1 LARYAVDIAANK
13 WRNRGHFASLPAWR
27 AAYIR
32 GVNRPL
38 APLRPRRPNDR
49 LRLAIAWCV
58 LALAALG
65 LLAAAGPA
73 SAADPASAP
82 AAADEAAA
90 GLGGAIAKQ
99 AREFVQDNGAR
110 PGMRV
115 EVEVG
120 ALDPRLRLAA
130 CDSDLTQ
137 SLESPAQ
144 PVGRVT
150 VRVSCEGSTPWT
162 VFVPAQVRIFR
173 PVVVVK
179 TALRRDSIIGAGD
192 VALVEQDVS
201 LLNRGYVTEVE
212 QVIGRKLTRATRTDQ
227 VLTPAMLQLAEAVR
241 RGDQVVISARS
252 GGINVRMQGE
262 ALSGGTLGQQ
272 ISVRNLTSQR
282 VIRARVV
289 GPGQVEVEM

>member
-1 LARYAVDIAANK
+1 MMAK
-13 WRNRGHFASLPAWR
+13 
-27 AAYIR
+27 
-32 GVNRPL
+32 
-38 APLRPRRPNDR
+38 
-49 LRLAIAWCV
+49 RLALVGV
-58 LALAALG
+58 LPALG
-65 LLAAAGPA
+65 LFGYSQAH
-73 SAADPASAP
+73 AADLTLP
-82 AAADEAAA
+82 EE
-90 GLGGAIAKQ
+90 LIGATEGFLEFMVEDYLERSEIT
-99 AREFVQDNGAR
+99 ARHEIQVN
-110 PGMRV
+110 P
-115 EVEVG
+115 
-120 ALDPRLRLAA
+120 LDPRLRLAA

-150 VRVSCEGSTPWT
+150 VRVSCEGSTPWA

-201 LLNRGYVTEVE
+201 LLNRGYVAEVE

-282 VIRARVV
+282 VIRARVA

>member
-1 LARYAVDIAANK
+1 MKTLTTLFRHMMAK
-13 WRNRGHFASLPAWR
+13 
-27 AAYIR
+27 
-32 GVNRPL
+32 
-38 APLRPRRPNDR
+38 
-49 LRLAIAWCV
+49 RLALVGV
-58 LALAALG
+58 LPALG
-65 LLAAAGPA
+65 LFGYNQAH
-73 SAADPASAP
+73 AADLTLP
-82 AAADEAAA
+82 EE
-90 GLGGAIAKQ
+90 LIGATEGFLEFMVEDYLERSEIT
-99 AREFVQDNGAR
+99 ARHEIQVN
-110 PGMRV
+110 P
-115 EVEVG
+115 
-120 ALDPRLRLAA
+120 LDPRLRLAA

-282 VIRARVV
+282 VIRARVT

>member
-1 LARYAVDIAANK
+1 MMAK
-13 WRNRGHFASLPAWR
+13 
-27 AAYIR
+27 
-32 GVNRPL
+32 
-38 APLRPRRPNDR
+38 
-49 LRLAIAWCV
+49 RLALVGV
-58 LALAALG
+58 LPALG
-65 LLAAAGPA
+65 LFGYSQAH
-73 SAADPASAP
+73 AADLTLP
-82 AAADEAAA
+82 EE
-90 GLGGAIAKQ
+90 LIGATEGFLEFMVEDYLQRSEIT
-99 AREFVQDNGAR
+99 ARHEIQVN
-110 PGMRV
+110 P
-115 EVEVG
+115 
-120 ALDPRLRLAA
+120 LDPRLRLAA

-150 VRVSCEGSTPWT
+150 VRVSCEGSTPWA

-282 VIRARVV
+282 VIRARVA

>member
-1 LARYAVDIAANK
+1 MMAK
-13 WRNRGHFASLPAWR
+13 
-27 AAYIR
+27 
-32 GVNRPL
+32 
-38 APLRPRRPNDR
+38 
-49 LRLAIAWCV
+49 RLALVGV
-58 LALAALG
+58 LPALG
-65 LLAAAGPA
+65 LFGYSQAH
-73 SAADPASAP
+73 AADLTLP
-82 AAADEAAA
+82 EE
-90 GLGGAIAKQ
+90 LIGATEGFLEFMVEDYLERSEIT
-99 AREFVQDNGAR
+99 ARHEIQVN
-110 PGMRV
+110 P
-115 EVEVG
+115 
-120 ALDPRLRLAA
+120 LDPRLRLAA

-150 VRVSCEGSTPWT
+150 VRVSCEGSTPWA

-282 VIRARVV
+282 VIRARVA

>member
-1 LARYAVDIAANK
+1 MKTLTTLFRHMMAKRLTLV
-13 WRNRGHFASLPAWR
+13 GVLP
-27 AAYIR
+27 
-32 GVNRPL
+32 
-38 APLRPRRPNDR
+38 
-49 LRLAIAWCV
+49 
-58 LALAALG
+58 ALG
-65 LLAAAGPA
+65 LFGYSQAH
-73 SAADPASAP
+73 AADLTLP
-82 AAADEAAA
+82 EE
-90 GLGGAIAKQ
+90 LIGATEGFL
-99 AREFVQDNGAR
+99 EF
-110 PGMRV
+110 MV
-115 EVEVG
+115 EDYLERSEITGRHEIQVNP
-120 ALDPRLRLAA
+120 LDPRLRLAA

-173 PVVVVK
+173 PVVLVK

-282 VIRARVV
+282 VIRARVA

>member
-1 LARYAVDIAANK
+1 MMAK
-13 WRNRGHFASLPAWR
+13 H
-27 AAYIR
+27 
-32 GVNRPL
+32 
-38 APLRPRRPNDR
+38 
-49 LRLAIAWCV
+49 
-58 LALAALG
+58 LALVGVLPALG
-65 LLAAAGPA
+65 LFGYSQAH
-73 SAADPASAP
+73 AADLTLP
-82 AAADEAAA
+82 EE
-90 GLGGAIAKQ
+90 LIGATEGFLEFMVEDYLERSEIT
-99 AREFVQDNGAR
+99 ARHEIQVN
-110 PGMRV
+110 P
-115 EVEVG
+115 
-120 ALDPRLRLAA
+120 LDPRLRLAA

-179 TALRRDSIIGAGD
+179 TPLRRDSIIGAGD

-201 LLNRGYVTEVE
+201 LLNRGYVAEVE

-282 VIRARVV
+282 VIRARVA

>member
-1 LARYAVDIAANK
+1 MKTLTTLFRHMMAK
-13 WRNRGHFASLPAWR
+13 
-27 AAYIR
+27 
-32 GVNRPL
+32 
-38 APLRPRRPNDR
+38 
-49 LRLAIAWCV
+49 RLALVGV
-58 LALAALG
+58 LPALG
-65 LLAAAGPA
+65 LFGYSQAH
-73 SAADPASAP
+73 AADLTLP
-82 AAADEAAA
+82 EE
-90 GLGGAIAKQ
+90 LIGATEGFLEFMVEDYLERSEIT
-99 AREFVQDNGAR
+99 ARHEIQVN
-110 PGMRV
+110 P
-115 EVEVG
+115 
-120 ALDPRLRLAA
+120 LDPRLRLAA
-130 CDSDLTQ
+130 CDSNLTQ

-173 PVVVVK
+173 PVVLVK

-282 VIRARVV
+282 VIRARVT

>member
-1 LARYAVDIAANK
+1 MMAK
-13 WRNRGHFASLPAWR
+13 
-27 AAYIR
+27 
-32 GVNRPL
+32 
-38 APLRPRRPNDR
+38 
-49 LRLAIAWCV
+49 RLALVGV
-58 LALAALG
+58 LPALG
-65 LLAAAGPA
+65 LFGYSQAH
-73 SAADPASAP
+73 AADLTLP
-82 AAADEAAA
+82 EE
-90 GLGGAIAKQ
+90 LIGATEGFLEFMVEDYLERSEIT
-99 AREFVQDNGAR
+99 ARHEIQVN
-110 PGMRV
+110 P
-115 EVEVG
+115 
-120 ALDPRLRLAA
+120 LDPRLRLAA

-282 VIRARVV
+282 VIRARVA

>member
-1 LARYAVDIAANK
+1 MIAK
-13 WRNRGHFASLPAWR
+13 
-27 AAYIR
+27 
-32 GVNRPL
+32 
-38 APLRPRRPNDR
+38 
-49 LRLAIAWCV
+49 RLALVGV
-58 LALAALG
+58 LPALG
-65 LLAAAGPA
+65 LFGY
-73 SAADPASAP
+73 SQTHAADLTLP
-82 AAADEAAA
+82 EE
-90 GLGGAIAKQ
+90 LIGATEGFLEFMVEDYLERSEIT
-99 AREFVQDNGAR
+99 ARHEIQVN
-110 PGMRV
+110 P
-115 EVEVG
+115 
-120 ALDPRLRLAA
+120 LDPRLRLAA

-282 VIRARVV
+282 VIRARVA

>member
-1 LARYAVDIAANK
+1 MMAK
-13 WRNRGHFASLPAWR
+13 
-27 AAYIR
+27 
-32 GVNRPL
+32 
-38 APLRPRRPNDR
+38 
-49 LRLAIAWCV
+49 RLALVGV
-58 LALAALG
+58 LPALG
-65 LLAAAGPA
+65 LFGYSQAH
-73 SAADPASAP
+73 AADLTLP
-82 AAADEAAA
+82 EE
-90 GLGGAIAKQ
+90 LIGATEGFLEFMVEDYLERSEIT
-99 AREFVQDNGAR
+99 ARHEIQVN
-110 PGMRV
+110 P
-115 EVEVG
+115 
-120 ALDPRLRLAA
+120 LDPRLRLAA

-150 VRVSCEGSTPWT
+150 VRVSCEGSKPWT

-282 VIRARVV
+282 VIRARVA

>member
-1 LARYAVDIAANK
+1 MMAK
-13 WRNRGHFASLPAWR
+13 
-27 AAYIR
+27 
-32 GVNRPL
+32 
-38 APLRPRRPNDR
+38 
-49 LRLAIAWCV
+49 RLALVGV
-58 LALAALG
+58 LPALG
-65 LLAAAGPA
+65 LFGYSQAH
-73 SAADPASAP
+73 AADLTLP
-82 AAADEAAA
+82 EE
-90 GLGGAIAKQ
+90 LIGATEGFLEFMVEDYLQRSEIT
-99 AREFVQDNGAR
+99 ARHEIQVN
-110 PGMRV
+110 P
-115 EVEVG
+115 
-120 ALDPRLRLAA
+120 LDPRLRLAA

-227 VLTPAMLQLAEAVR
+227 VLTPSMLQLAEAVR

-282 VIRARVV
+282 VIRARVT

>member
-1 LARYAVDIAANK
+1 MMAK
-13 WRNRGHFASLPAWR
+13 
-27 AAYIR
+27 
-32 GVNRPL
+32 
-38 APLRPRRPNDR
+38 
-49 LRLAIAWCV
+49 RLALVGV
-58 LALAALG
+58 LPALG
-65 LLAAAGPA
+65 LFGYSQAH
-73 SAADPASAP
+73 AADLTLP
-82 AAADEAAA
+82 EE
-90 GLGGAIAKQ
+90 LIGATEGFLEFMVEDYLERSEIT
-99 AREFVQDNGAR
+99 ARHEIQVN
-110 PGMRV
+110 P
-115 EVEVG
+115 
-120 ALDPRLRLAA
+120 LDPRLRLAA

-150 VRVSCEGSTPWT
+150 VRVSCEGSTPWA

-192 VALVEQDVS
+192 VALVEQDGS

-282 VIRARVV
+282 VIRARVA

>member
-1 LARYAVDIAANK
+1 MKTLTTLFRHMMAK
-13 WRNRGHFASLPAWR
+13 
-27 AAYIR
+27 
-32 GVNRPL
+32 
-38 APLRPRRPNDR
+38 
-49 LRLAIAWCV
+49 RLALVGV
-58 LALAALG
+58 LPALG
-65 LLAAAGPA
+65 LFGY
-73 SAADPASAP
+73 SQTHAADLTLP
-82 AAADEAAA
+82 EE
-90 GLGGAIAKQ
+90 LIGATEGFLEFMVEDYLERSEIT
-99 AREFVQDNGAR
+99 ARHEIQVN
-110 PGMRV
+110 P
-115 EVEVG
+115 
-120 ALDPRLRLAA
+120 LDPRLRLAA

-173 PVVVVK
+173 PVVVVR

-212 QVIGRKLTRATRTDQ
+212 QVIGRKLTRAARTDQ

-282 VIRARVV
+282 VIRARVT

>member
-1 LARYAVDIAANK
+1 MMAK
-13 WRNRGHFASLPAWR
+13 
-27 AAYIR
+27 
-32 GVNRPL
+32 
-38 APLRPRRPNDR
+38 
-49 LRLAIAWCV
+49 RLALVGV
-58 LALAALG
+58 LPALG
-65 LLAAAGPA
+65 LFGYSQAH
-73 SAADPASAP
+73 AADLTLP
-82 AAADEAAA
+82 EE
-90 GLGGAIAKQ
+90 LIGATEGFLEFMVEDYLERSEIN
-99 AREFVQDNGAR
+99 ARHEIQVN
-110 PGMRV
+110 P
-115 EVEVG
+115 
-120 ALDPRLRLAA
+120 LDPRLRLAA

-282 VIRARVV
+282 VIRARVT

>member
-1 LARYAVDIAANK
+1 MMAK
-13 WRNRGHFASLPAWR
+13 
-27 AAYIR
+27 
-32 GVNRPL
+32 
-38 APLRPRRPNDR
+38 
-49 LRLAIAWCV
+49 RLALVGV
-58 LALAALG
+58 LPALG
-65 LLAAAGPA
+65 LFGY
-73 SAADPASAP
+73 SQTHAADLTLP
-82 AAADEAAA
+82 EE
-90 GLGGAIAKQ
+90 LIGATEGFL
-99 AREFVQDNGAR
+99 EF
-110 PGMRV
+110 MV
-115 EVEVG
+115 EDYLERSEITGRHEIQVNP
-120 ALDPRLRLAA
+120 LDPRLRLAA

-173 PVVVVK
+173 PVVLVK

-282 VIRARVV
+282 VIRARVT

>member
-1 LARYAVDIAANK
+1 MMAK
-13 WRNRGHFASLPAWR
+13 
-27 AAYIR
+27 
-32 GVNRPL
+32 
-38 APLRPRRPNDR
+38 
-49 LRLAIAWCV
+49 RLALVGV
-58 LALAALG
+58 LPALG
-65 LLAAAGPA
+65 LFGYSQAH
-73 SAADPASAP
+73 AADLTLP
-82 AAADEAAA
+82 EE
-90 GLGGAIAKQ
+90 LIGATEGFLEFMVEDYLQRSEIT
-99 AREFVQDNGAR
+99 ARHEIQVN
-110 PGMRV
+110 P
-115 EVEVG
+115 
-120 ALDPRLRLAA
+120 LDPRLRLAA

-192 VALVEQDVS
+192 IALVEQDVS

-282 VIRARVV
+282 VIRARVA

>member
-1 LARYAVDIAANK
+1 MKTLTTLFRHMMAK
-13 WRNRGHFASLPAWR
+13 
-27 AAYIR
+27 
-32 GVNRPL
+32 
-38 APLRPRRPNDR
+38 
-49 LRLAIAWCV
+49 RLALVGV
-58 LALAALG
+58 LPALG
-65 LLAAAGPA
+65 LFGYSQAH
-73 SAADPASAP
+73 AADLTLP
-82 AAADEAAA
+82 EE
-90 GLGGAIAKQ
+90 LIGATEGFLEFMVEDYLERSEIT
-99 AREFVQDNGAR
+99 ARHEIQVN
-110 PGMRV
+110 P
-115 EVEVG
+115 
-120 ALDPRLRLAA
+120 LDPRLRLAA
-130 CDSDLTQ
+130 CDSNLTQ

-262 ALSGGTLGQQ
+262 ALSGGTLGEQ

-282 VIRARVV
+282 VIRARVT

>member
-1 LARYAVDIAANK
+1 MMAK
-13 WRNRGHFASLPAWR
+13 
-27 AAYIR
+27 
-32 GVNRPL
+32 
-38 APLRPRRPNDR
+38 
-49 LRLAIAWCV
+49 RLALVGV
-58 LALAALG
+58 LPALG
-65 LLAAAGPA
+65 LFGYSQAH
-73 SAADPASAP
+73 AADLTLP
-82 AAADEAAA
+82 EE
-90 GLGGAIAKQ
+90 LIGATEGFLEFMVEDYLERSEIT
-99 AREFVQDNGAR
+99 ARHEIQVN
-110 PGMRV
+110 P
-115 EVEVG
+115 
-120 ALDPRLRLAA
+120 LDPRLRLAA

-212 QVIGRKLTRATRTDQ
+212 QVIGRKLTRATRADQ
-227 VLTPAMLQLAEAVR
+227 VLTPAMLQLAEAVG
-241 RGDQVVISARS
+241 RGDQIVISARS

-282 VIRARVV
+282 VIRARVA

>member
-1 LARYAVDIAANK
+1 MKTLTTLFRHMMAK
-13 WRNRGHFASLPAWR
+13 
-27 AAYIR
+27 
-32 GVNRPL
+32 
-38 APLRPRRPNDR
+38 
-49 LRLAIAWCV
+49 RLALVGV
-58 LALAALG
+58 LPALG
-65 LLAAAGPA
+65 LFGYNQAH
-73 SAADPASAP
+73 AADLTLP
-82 AAADEAAA
+82 EE
-90 GLGGAIAKQ
+90 LIGATEGFLEFMVEDYLERSEIT
-99 AREFVQDNGAR
+99 ARHEIQVN
-110 PGMRV
+110 P
-115 EVEVG
+115 
-120 ALDPRLRLAA
+120 LDPRLRLAA
-130 CDSDLTQ
+130 CDSNLTQ

-173 PVVVVK
+173 PVVLVK

-282 VIRARVV
+282 VIRARVA

>member
-1 LARYAVDIAANK
+1 MMAK
-13 WRNRGHFASLPAWR
+13 
-27 AAYIR
+27 
-32 GVNRPL
+32 
-38 APLRPRRPNDR
+38 
-49 LRLAIAWCV
+49 RLALVGV
-58 LALAALG
+58 LPALG
-65 LLAAAGPA
+65 LFGYNQAH
-73 SAADPASAP
+73 AADLTLP
-82 AAADEAAA
+82 EE
-90 GLGGAIAKQ
+90 LIGATEGFLEFMVEDYLERSEIT
-99 AREFVQDNGAR
+99 ARHEIQVN
-110 PGMRV
+110 P
-115 EVEVG
+115 
-120 ALDPRLRLAA
+120 LDPRLRLAA
-130 CDSDLTQ
+130 CDSNLTQ

>member
-1 LARYAVDIAANK
+1 MKTLTTLFRHMMAK
-13 WRNRGHFASLPAWR
+13 
-27 AAYIR
+27 
-32 GVNRPL
+32 
-38 APLRPRRPNDR
+38 
-49 LRLAIAWCV
+49 RLAVVGV
-58 LALAALG
+58 LPALG
-65 LLAAAGPA
+65 LFGYSQAH
-73 SAADPASAP
+73 AADLTLP
-82 AAADEAAA
+82 EE
-90 GLGGAIAKQ
+90 LIGATEGFLEFMVEDYLERSEIT
-99 AREFVQDNGAR
+99 ARHEIQVN
-110 PGMRV
+110 P
-115 EVEVG
+115 
-120 ALDPRLRLAA
+120 LDPRLRLAA
-130 CDSDLTQ
+130 CDSNLTQ

-282 VIRARVV
+282 VIRARVA

>member
-1 LARYAVDIAANK
+1 M
-13 WRNRGHFASLPAWR
+13 
-27 AAYIR
+27 
-32 GVNRPL
+32 
-38 APLRPRRPNDR
+38 
-49 LRLAIAWCV
+49 
-58 LALAALG
+58 G
-65 LLAAAGPA
+65 LFGYSQAH
-73 SAADPASAP
+73 AADLTLP
-82 AAADEAAA
+82 EE
-90 GLGGAIAKQ
+90 LIGATEGFLEFMVEDYLERSEIT
-99 AREFVQDNGAR
+99 ARHEIQVN
-110 PGMRV
+110 P
-115 EVEVG
+115 
-120 ALDPRLRLAA
+120 LDPRLRLAA
-130 CDSDLTQ
+130 CDSNLTQ

-179 TALRRDSIIGAGD
+179 TALKRDSIIGAGD

-262 ALSGGTLGQQ
+262 ALSDGTLGQQ

-282 VIRARVV
+282 VIRARVT

>member
-1 LARYAVDIAANK
+1 MMAK
-13 WRNRGHFASLPAWR
+13 
-27 AAYIR
+27 
-32 GVNRPL
+32 
-38 APLRPRRPNDR
+38 
-49 LRLAIAWCV
+49 RLALVGV
-58 LALAALG
+58 LPALG
-65 LLAAAGPA
+65 LFGYSQAH
-73 SAADPASAP
+73 AADLTLP
-82 AAADEAAA
+82 EE
-90 GLGGAIAKQ
+90 LIGATEGFLEFMVEDYLERSEIT
-99 AREFVQDNGAR
+99 ARHEIQVN
-110 PGMRV
+110 P
-115 EVEVG
+115 
-120 ALDPRLRLAA
+120 LDPRLRLAA
-130 CDSDLTQ
+130 CDSNLTQ

-282 VIRARVV
+282 VIRARVA

>member
-1 LARYAVDIAANK
+1 MMAK
-13 WRNRGHFASLPAWR
+13 
-27 AAYIR
+27 
-32 GVNRPL
+32 
-38 APLRPRRPNDR
+38 
-49 LRLAIAWCV
+49 RLALVGV
-58 LALAALG
+58 LPALG
-65 LLAAAGPA
+65 LFGYSQAH
-73 SAADPASAP
+73 AADLTLP
-82 AAADEAAA
+82 EE
-90 GLGGAIAKQ
+90 LIGATEGFLEFMVEDYLERSEIT
-99 AREFVQDNGAR
+99 ARHEIQVT
-110 PGMRV
+110 P
-115 EVEVG
+115 
-120 ALDPRLRLAA
+120 LDPRLRLAA

-282 VIRARVV
+282 VIRARVA

>member
-1 LARYAVDIAANK
+1 MKTLTTLFRHMMAK
-13 WRNRGHFASLPAWR
+13 
-27 AAYIR
+27 
-32 GVNRPL
+32 
-38 APLRPRRPNDR
+38 
-49 LRLAIAWCV
+49 RLALVGV
-58 LALAALG
+58 LPALG
-65 LLAAAGPA
+65 LFGYSQAH
-73 SAADPASAP
+73 AADLTLP
-82 AAADEAAA
+82 EE
-90 GLGGAIAKQ
+90 LIGATEGFLEFMVEDYLERSEIT
-99 AREFVQDNGAR
+99 ARHEIQVN
-110 PGMRV
+110 P
-115 EVEVG
+115 
-120 ALDPRLRLAA
+120 LDPRLRLAA

-162 VFVPAQVRIFR
+162 VFVPAQVHIFR
-173 PVVVVK
+173 PVVLVK

-282 VIRARVV
+282 VIRARVA

>member
-1 LARYAVDIAANK
+1 MMAK
-13 WRNRGHFASLPAWR
+13 
-27 AAYIR
+27 
-32 GVNRPL
+32 
-38 APLRPRRPNDR
+38 
-49 LRLAIAWCV
+49 RLALVGV
-58 LALAALG
+58 LPALG
-65 LLAAAGPA
+65 LFGYSQAH
-73 SAADPASAP
+73 AADLTLP
-82 AAADEAAA
+82 EE
-90 GLGGAIAKQ
+90 LIGATEGFLEFMVEDYLERSEIT
-99 AREFVQDNGAR
+99 ARHEIQVN
-110 PGMRV
+110 P
-115 EVEVG
+115 
-120 ALDPRLRLAA
+120 LDPRLRLAA

-262 ALSGGTLGQQ
+262 ALSGGTLGEQ

-282 VIRARVV
+282 VIRARVA

>member
-1 LARYAVDIAANK
+1 MKTLTTLFRHMMAK
-13 WRNRGHFASLPAWR
+13 
-27 AAYIR
+27 
-32 GVNRPL
+32 
-38 APLRPRRPNDR
+38 
-49 LRLAIAWCV
+49 RLALVGV
-58 LALAALG
+58 LPALG
-65 LLAAAGPA
+65 LFGYSQAH
-73 SAADPASAP
+73 AADLTLP
-82 AAADEAAA
+82 EE
-90 GLGGAIAKQ
+90 LIGATEGFLEFMVEDYLERSEIT
-99 AREFVQDNGAR
+99 ARHEIQVN
-110 PGMRV
+110 P
-115 EVEVG
+115 
-120 ALDPRLRLAA
+120 LDPRLRLAA

-137 SLESPAQ
+137 NLESPAQ

-282 VIRARVV
+282 VIRARVA

>member
-1 LARYAVDIAANK
+1 MKTLTTLFRHMMAK
-13 WRNRGHFASLPAWR
+13 
-27 AAYIR
+27 
-32 GVNRPL
+32 
-38 APLRPRRPNDR
+38 
-49 LRLAIAWCV
+49 RLALVGV
-58 LALAALG
+58 LPALG
-65 LLAAAGPA
+65 LFGYNQAH
-73 SAADPASAP
+73 AADLTLP
-82 AAADEAAA
+82 EE
-90 GLGGAIAKQ
+90 LIGATEGFLEFMVEDYLQRSEIT
-99 AREFVQDNGAR
+99 ARHEIQVT
-110 PGMRV
+110 P
-115 EVEVG
+115 
-120 ALDPRLRLAA
+120 LDPRLRLAA

>member
-1 LARYAVDIAANK
+1 MMAK
-13 WRNRGHFASLPAWR
+13 
-27 AAYIR
+27 
-32 GVNRPL
+32 
-38 APLRPRRPNDR
+38 
-49 LRLAIAWCV
+49 RLALVGV
-58 LALAALG
+58 LPALG
-65 LLAAAGPA
+65 LFGYNQAH
-73 SAADPASAP
+73 AADLTLP
-82 AAADEAAA
+82 EE
-90 GLGGAIAKQ
+90 LIGATEGFLEFMVEDYLERSEIT
-99 AREFVQDNGAR
+99 ARHEIQVN
-110 PGMRV
+110 P
-115 EVEVG
+115 
-120 ALDPRLRLAA
+120 LDPRLRLAA
-130 CDSDLTQ
+130 CDSNLTQ

-173 PVVVVK
+173 PVIVVK

>member
-1 LARYAVDIAANK
+1 MMAK
-13 WRNRGHFASLPAWR
+13 
-27 AAYIR
+27 
-32 GVNRPL
+32 
-38 APLRPRRPNDR
+38 
-49 LRLAIAWCV
+49 RLALVGV
-58 LALAALG
+58 LPALG
-65 LLAAAGPA
+65 LFGYSQAH
-73 SAADPASAP
+73 AADLTLP
-82 AAADEAAA
+82 EE
-90 GLGGAIAKQ
+90 LIGATEGFLEFMVEDYLERSEIT
-99 AREFVQDNGAR
+99 ARHEIQVN
-110 PGMRV
+110 P
-115 EVEVG
+115 
-120 ALDPRLRLAA
+120 LDPRLRLAA
-130 CDSDLTQ
+130 CDSNLTQ

-173 PVVVVK
+173 PVVLVK

-282 VIRARVV
+282 VIRARVA

>member
-1 LARYAVDIAANK
+1 MMAK
-13 WRNRGHFASLPAWR
+13 
-27 AAYIR
+27 
-32 GVNRPL
+32 
-38 APLRPRRPNDR
+38 
-49 LRLAIAWCV
+49 RLALVGV
-58 LALAALG
+58 LPALG
-65 LLAAAGPA
+65 LLGY
-73 SAADPASAP
+73 SQVHAADLTLP
-82 AAADEAAA
+82 EE
-90 GLGGAIAKQ
+90 LIGATEGFLEFMVEDYLERSEIT
-99 AREFVQDNGAR
+99 ARHEIQVN
-110 PGMRV
+110 P
-115 EVEVG
+115 
-120 ALDPRLRLAA
+120 LDPRLRLAA

-192 VALVEQDVS
+192 VALVEQNVS

-227 VLTPAMLQLAEAVR
+227 VVTPAMLQLAEAVR

>member
-1 LARYAVDIAANK
+1 MKTLTTLFRHMMAK
-13 WRNRGHFASLPAWR
+13 
-27 AAYIR
+27 
-32 GVNRPL
+32 
-38 APLRPRRPNDR
+38 
-49 LRLAIAWCV
+49 RLALVGV
-58 LALAALG
+58 LPALG
-65 LLAAAGPA
+65 LFGYSQAH
-73 SAADPASAP
+73 AADLTLP
-82 AAADEAAA
+82 EE
-90 GLGGAIAKQ
+90 LIGATEGFLEFMVEDYLERSEIT
-99 AREFVQDNGAR
+99 ARHEIQVN
-110 PGMRV
+110 P
-115 EVEVG
+115 
-120 ALDPRLRLAA
+120 LDPRLRLAA

-150 VRVSCEGSTPWT
+150 VRVSCEGSKPWT

-201 LLNRGYVTEVE
+201 LLNRGYVAEVE

-262 ALSGGTLGQQ
+262 ALSGGTLGEQ

-282 VIRARVV
+282 VIRARVA

>member
-1 LARYAVDIAANK
+1 MKTLTTLFRHMMAK
-13 WRNRGHFASLPAWR
+13 
-27 AAYIR
+27 
-32 GVNRPL
+32 
-38 APLRPRRPNDR
+38 
-49 LRLAIAWCV
+49 RLALVGV
-58 LALAALG
+58 LPALG
-65 LLAAAGPA
+65 LFGYSQAH
-73 SAADPASAP
+73 AADLTLP
-82 AAADEAAA
+82 EE
-90 GLGGAIAKQ
+90 LIGATEGFLEFMVEDYLQRSEIT
-99 AREFVQDNGAR
+99 ARHEIQVN
-110 PGMRV
+110 P
-115 EVEVG
+115 
-120 ALDPRLRLAA
+120 LDPRLRLAA

-282 VIRARVV
+282 VIRARVA

>member
-1 LARYAVDIAANK
+1 MMAK
-13 WRNRGHFASLPAWR
+13 
-27 AAYIR
+27 
-32 GVNRPL
+32 
-38 APLRPRRPNDR
+38 
-49 LRLAIAWCV
+49 RLALVGV
-58 LALAALG
+58 LPALG
-65 LLAAAGPA
+65 LFGYSQAH
-73 SAADPASAP
+73 AADLTLP
-82 AAADEAAA
+82 EE
-90 GLGGAIAKQ
+90 LIGATEGFLEFMVEDYLQRSEIT
-99 AREFVQDNGAR
+99 ARHEIQVN
-110 PGMRV
+110 P
-115 EVEVG
+115 
-120 ALDPRLRLAA
+120 LDPRLRLAA

>member
-1 LARYAVDIAANK
+1 MMAK
-13 WRNRGHFASLPAWR
+13 
-27 AAYIR
+27 
-32 GVNRPL
+32 
-38 APLRPRRPNDR
+38 
-49 LRLAIAWCV
+49 RLALVGV
-58 LALAALG
+58 LPALG
-65 LLAAAGPA
+65 LFGYSQAH
-73 SAADPASAP
+73 AADLTLP
-82 AAADEAAA
+82 EE
-90 GLGGAIAKQ
+90 LIGATEGFLEFMVEDYLQRSEIT
-99 AREFVQDNGAR
+99 ARHEIQVN
-110 PGMRV
+110 P
-115 EVEVG
+115 
-120 ALDPRLRLAA
+120 LDPRLRLAA

-173 PVVVVK
+173 PVVVVR

-212 QVIGRKLTRATRTDQ
+212 QVIGRKLTRAARTDQ

-282 VIRARVV
+282 VIRARVT

>member
-1 LARYAVDIAANK
+1 MKTLTTLFRHMMAK
-13 WRNRGHFASLPAWR
+13 
-27 AAYIR
+27 
-32 GVNRPL
+32 
-38 APLRPRRPNDR
+38 
-49 LRLAIAWCV
+49 RLALVGV
-58 LALAALG
+58 LPALG
-65 LLAAAGPA
+65 LFGYNQAH
-73 SAADPASAP
+73 AADLTLP
-82 AAADEAAA
+82 EE
-90 GLGGAIAKQ
+90 LIGATEGFLEFMVEDYLERSEIT
-99 AREFVQDNGAR
+99 ARHEIQVN
-110 PGMRV
+110 P
-115 EVEVG
+115 
-120 ALDPRLRLAA
+120 LDPRLRLAA

-282 VIRARVV
+282 VIRARVA

>member
-1 LARYAVDIAANK
+1 MKTLTTLFRHMMAK
-13 WRNRGHFASLPAWR
+13 
-27 AAYIR
+27 
-32 GVNRPL
+32 
-38 APLRPRRPNDR
+38 
-49 LRLAIAWCV
+49 RLALVGV
-58 LALAALG
+58 LPALG
-65 LLAAAGPA
+65 LFGYSQAH
-73 SAADPASAP
+73 AADLTLP
-82 AAADEAAA
+82 EE
-90 GLGGAIAKQ
+90 LIGATEGFLEFMVEDYLQRSEIT
-99 AREFVQDNGAR
+99 ARHEIQVN
-110 PGMRV
+110 P
-115 EVEVG
+115 
-120 ALDPRLRLAA
+120 LDPRLRLAA

-144 PVGRVT
+144 PVGRIT

-227 VLTPAMLQLAEAVR
+227 VLTPSMLQLAEAVR

-282 VIRARVV
+282 VIRARVA

>member
-1 LARYAVDIAANK
+1 MKTLTTLFRHMMAK
-13 WRNRGHFASLPAWR
+13 
-27 AAYIR
+27 
-32 GVNRPL
+32 
-38 APLRPRRPNDR
+38 
-49 LRLAIAWCV
+49 RLALVGV
-58 LALAALG
+58 LPALG
-65 LLAAAGPA
+65 LFGYSQAH
-73 SAADPASAP
+73 AADLTLP
-82 AAADEAAA
+82 EE
-90 GLGGAIAKQ
+90 LIGATEGFLEFMVEDYLERSEIT
-99 AREFVQDNGAR
+99 ARHEIQVN
-110 PGMRV
+110 P
-115 EVEVG
+115 
-120 ALDPRLRLAA
+120 LDPRLRLAA

-173 PVVVVK
+173 PVVVVR

-282 VIRARVV
+282 VIRARVA